1 MFSSGN
7 DKKNM
12 SSDTMPSI
20 IAKGLVVT
28 GDLISDGE
36 VQIDGIVKGNIQATT
51 ITIGETSHVT
61 GDVDADNVTIRGKVD
76 GNITGCNVAISATAS
91 VKGDVTNSSLQIEP
105 GAKIDGH
112 CRHSDTPRENPD
124 LVINFAESAEAA
136 AEK

>member
-1 MFSSGN
+1 MFSNSN
-7 DKKNM
+7 DKKNI

-20 IAKGLVVT
+20 VAKGLVVT

-36 VQIDGIVKGNIQATT
+36 IQIDGIVKGNIRAEI

-61 GDVDADNVTIRGKVD
+61 GDVDAENITIRGKVD
-76 GNITGCNVAISATAS
+76 GNITGCNVAISETAS

-124 LVINFAESAEAA
+124 LVINFAETAEAVS
-136 AEK
+136 EK